1 MRKLLLALLFCAIPA
16 FGQSLTSTGNITAAS
31 AASVGPCATPNGCIG
46 LVSLTNASASPSSV
60 TVTISGTYS
69 ATLVAEGAG
78 DGQNY
83 QLMSAP
89 QLVTG
94 GTTGTYS
101 FNIAGLQAF
110 RIRASAYVSGTAV
123 ITLTASPASS
133 STGPSILSNDP
144 CMSTGVK
151 KQSVAINIVTATTTA
166 LVAVSGSTQVYICGI
181 AVTIAPSAT
190 SADTF
195 QLEQG
200 TGATCG
206 ANITALTG
214 LFGAGDLTSAA
225 PPVFVTFAD
234 PGTTAS
240 TPAGYGVCAVS
251 AGTAVSIQGVMTYV
265 QQ

>member
-69 ATLVAEGAG
+69 ATLIAEGSG

-83 QLMSAP
+83 QLMTSP

-123 ITLTASPASS
+123 ITLAASPASS
-133 STGPSILSNDP
+133 SDWAISSFPMIP
-144 CMSTGVK
+144 CMSSGVK
-151 KQSVAINIVTATTTA
+151 KQSVAINVSTAATTA
-166 LVAVSGSTQVYICGI
+166 LVVVSGSTQVYVCGYSF
-181 AVTIAPSAT
+181 TIAPSAT
-190 SADTF
+190 TADTA
-195 QLEQG
+195 QIEQG
-200 TGATCG
+200 TGTACAG
-206 ANITALTG
+206 NVTALTG
-214 LFGAGDLTSAA
+214 TYGNGDLTAAA
-225 PPVFVTFAD
+225 PLIAVTNGELQ
-234 PGTTAS
+234 P
-240 TPAGYGVCAVS
+240 TPAAYGVCILT
-251 AGTAVSIQGVMTYV
+251 AGTAVSVQGVLTFV

>member
-123 ITLTASPASS
+123 ITLAASPASS
-133 STGPSILSNDP
+133 SIGSSLLSNDP
-144 CMSTGVK
+144 CMSSGVK
-151 KQSVAINIVTATTTA
+151 KQSVAINVSTAATTA
-166 LVAVSGSTQVYICGI
+166 LVVVSGSTQVYVCGYSF
-181 AVTIAPSAT
+181 TIAPSAT
-190 SADTF
+190 TADTA
-195 QLEQG
+195 QIEQG
-200 TGATCG
+200 TGTACAG
-206 ANITALTG
+206 NVTALTG
-214 LFGAGDLTSAA
+214 TYGNGDLTAAA
-225 PPVFVTFAD
+225 PLIAVTNGELQ
-234 PGTTAS
+234 P
-240 TPAGYGVCAVS
+240 TPAAYGVCILT
-251 AGTAVSIQGVMTYV
+251 AGTAVSVQGVLTFV